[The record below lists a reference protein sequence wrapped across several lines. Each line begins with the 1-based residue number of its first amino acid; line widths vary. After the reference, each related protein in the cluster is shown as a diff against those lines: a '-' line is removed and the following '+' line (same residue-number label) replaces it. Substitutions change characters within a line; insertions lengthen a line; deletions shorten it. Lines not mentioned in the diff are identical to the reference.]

1 MMRNTLFI
9 ILCLTQ
15 LAINAQDTIFKRD
28 GQILSVKVMEVNIK
42 ELSYK
47 RADLL
52 DGPLFIINKD
62 EIKQVKYFNGTV
74 DVFSVA
80 KKVEQVVVYSNPR
93 DAFMGNNQILSDL
106 RRGKYI
112 YHGRTISDRKVL
124 FLAFQKNQLWNN
136 SEIKSHIS
144 ASKRYNALQKSIGIS
159 GAILGGMGCYGSL
172 IAATTSSSSSDGAI
186 IGVVGL
192 ASAGIIV
199 ASQVLSFQFKL
210 KRLKHADAVAD
221 AYNQLIKE

>member
-1 MMRNTLFI
+1 MRATLFI
-9 ILCLTQ
+9 ILFLTQ
-15 LAINAQDTIFKRD
+15 FAIKAQDTIFRRD

-62 EIKQVKYFNGTV
+62 EIKQVKYFNGAV
-74 DVFSVA
+74 DVFTVA

-124 FLAFQKNQLWNN
+124 FLASQKNHIWNN
-136 SEIKSHIS
+136 AEIQSHIS
-144 ASKRYNALQKSIGIS
+144 ASKRYNSLQKSIGIS
-159 GAILGGMGCYGSL
+159 GAILGGIGCYGSL
-172 IAATTSSSSSDGAI
+172 IATTTSSSSNDGAI

-192 ASAGIIV
+192 ASAGILV

-210 KRLKHADAVAD
+210 NRLKHADAVAD